1 MDRAYRAS
9 TRAIAVV
16 TFLLGLTMIAVTIAR
31 GGGVLAVG
39 VIAGA
44 LFTFVGAIRWTHAS
58 RSRDA

>member
-16 TFLLGLTMIAVTIAR
+16 TFLLGVTMIIIAIVR

-39 VIAGA
+39 VIVGILFMIYGGA
-44 LFTFVGAIRWTHAS
+44 RYRQSTHIRT
-58 RSRDA
+58 

>member
-1 MDRAYRAS
+1 VDRAYRAS

-16 TFLLGLTMIAVTIAR
+16 TFLLGLTMIAVTVAR

-44 LFTFVGAIRWTHAS
+44 AFVVLGAIRFRQATPPS
-58 RSRDA
+58 S